1 MSNVSI
7 LLKYTSIINKFAF
20 VGENEVLSYSRLVN
34 KKICTSTR
42 KASQQLAL
50 LAKANLLQSF
60 FIGYYVDKII
70 DKLIYFK

>member
-34 KKICTSTR
+34 KKTKFFYR
-42 KASQQLAL
+42 L
-50 LAKANLLQSF
+50 LRRQNN
-60 FIGYYVDKII
+60 
-70 DKLIYFK
+70 

>member
-34 KKICTSTR
+34 KKICTST
-42 KASQQLAL
+42 
-50 LAKANLLQSF
+50 NLLQSF